1 MKNAGHLLAA
11 LNEPVFEL
19 DLDGRVISTTL
30 AADAL
35 AGRSTGEAGYLLAD
49 IVSQRE
55 QIRFAQTLKRVG
67 EGKTVAATIEA
78 TVTAGTA
85 PGVDTP
91 MEFKLAAITGVNG
104 KPTGIGV
111 WVRDLSLEK
120 ASEAAA
126 NVQGTHLLDLVENVS
141 DACVVEGADGSIE
154 MMNDA
159 FCRLFDVTGAPQSMV
174 GTSCAAL
181 FEIASSATE
190 KRIGPIY
197 FPLDID
203 GGSDQHDEL
212 EFRLAGGET
221 VVQGSLAVDGEAG
234 VAGRMHLFHLKTAR
248 GGDGHADDRP
258 SAGLIATQMGLIE
271 KIARELVVSLEG
283 AGSAVLRGE
292 QMELPS
298 DVLTHFRRVELA
310 ASTAFDAVAGLLD
323 FSRIEGGPI
332 TLEPNPFSLR
342 ESIAVLIASVVPHAE
357 QYKVQLRVRVEQD
370 VPDAMTGDGVRL
382 MLALRNL
389 IECARHLLPQE
400 IAATDKP
407 PEIILSISPEYAAEQ
422 KIHLAF
428 SIEQI
433 NRSTT
438 PRPKTLPPSAIM
450 QLALARQIVRAL
462 ADDKGK
468 IEIEERK
475 NGVTYSFSGVMPFV
489 ANVAARPRP
498 TFVTLTGLPVL
509 VVSADIEERKQL
521 TEHMK
526 SWRMQPHEAD
536 NATMALQ
543 LLTRMAH
550 EKNPIPLV
558 VTSNLLPVQDGFLL
572 AFRIK
577 HHHFL
582 KQTAVI
588 MLANGGRPGD
598 AIACRENGISAY
610 LRQPVAPQQL
620 NEAIAAIMGAQ
631 DGAEDDATL
640 ITRHSLR
647 ESKKASVLVI
657 DGAHDQA
664 MFAVGGLKKRQYRV
678 VLVGTAAE
686 AFAAMRQEEFDVV
699 IVDPTNTDFAD
710 IAKVVEAISAAVG
723 AERPTPKI
731 LFAGESPI
739 AGPSGYDGMV
749 LKPYAKDSF
758 VTAVAGILP
767 PQAPPSN

>member
-1 MKNAGHLLAA
+1 MKNADLILAA

-19 DLDGRVISTTL
+19 DLDGRVISATL
-30 AADAL
+30 AADAIV
-35 AGRSTGEAGYLLAD
+35 GRATGEAGYLLAE

-55 QIRFAQTLKRVG
+55 QARFAQSLKRVG
-67 EGKTVAATIEA
+67 DGKTVAIAIEA
-78 TVTAGTA
+78 MVRAGTTD
-85 PGVDTP
+85 GVDTP

-159 FCRLFDVTGAPQSMV
+159 FCRLFNVTEAPQSMV
-174 GTSCAAL
+174 GTNCAAL
-181 FEIASSATE
+181 FEIASNATE
-190 KRIGPIY
+190 RRIGPIY

-203 GGSDQHDEL
+203 GGSDQHDQL
-212 EFRLAGGET
+212 EFRLASGET

-234 VAGRMHLFHLKTAR
+234 VAGRMHLFRVNTAR
-248 GGDGHADDRP
+248 EGAGRDDDRP

-298 DVLTHFRRVELA
+298 DVLTHFRRVEYA

-332 TLEPNPFSLR
+332 ALEAHSFSLR
-342 ESIAVLIASVVPHAE
+342 ENVAVLIASVVPQAE
-357 QYKVQLRVRVEQD
+357 LLPVQLRVRIEQD
-370 VPDAMTGDGVRL
+370 VPDAMTGDGARL

-389 IECARHLLPQE
+389 IECALHLLPPE
-400 IAATDKP
+400 RIAGDKP
-407 PEIILSISPEYAAEQ
+407 SEIVLSISPEYAADK

-428 SIEQI
+428 SIEQT
-433 NRSTT
+433 NRSSA
-438 PRPKTLPPSAIM
+438 PKPKTLPPSAIM

-468 IEIEERK
+468 IDIEERK
-475 NGVTYSFSGVMPFV
+475 NGVTYRFGGTLPF
-489 ANVAARPRP
+489 AASTPQKPRP
-498 TFVTLTGLPVL
+498 TFVTLTGMPVL
-509 VVSADIEERKQL
+509 VVSADLEERKQL
-521 TEHMK
+521 TDHMK
-526 SWRMQPHEAD
+526 TWRMQPHEAD

-543 LLTRMAH
+543 LLTRFSH

-577 HHHFL
+577 HHAHL

-620 NEAIAAIMGAQ
+620 NEAISAIMGAQ
-631 DGAEDDATL
+631 DSADDDGTL

-657 DGAHDQA
+657 DGARDQA
-664 MFAVGGLKKRQYRV
+664 MFAAGRLKKRDYRV
-678 VLVGTAAE
+678 VLVSTAAD
-686 AFAAMRQEEFDVV
+686 AFTAMAQEEFDVV
-699 IVDPTNTDFAD
+699 IVDPTNTNFAD
-710 IAKVVEAISAAVG
+710 ANKVVEAISVAVG
-723 AERPTPKI
+723 ADRPAPKI
-731 LFAGESPI
+731 LLASEAPI
-739 AGPSGYDGMV
+739 VGPSAYDGMV
-749 LKPYAKDSF
+749 LKPFSKDSL
-758 VTAVAGILP
+758 VTAVVGILP
-767 PQAPPSN
+767 P